1 MADSAAFDLVCDLL
15 RQHTT
20 FSEIEARGTVRLALK
35 ALGQNPKTVGRSEIM
50 HAVGSTLQPELTAR
64 SVADAAAVCRKL
76 LDGLAALDPKEQ
88 SPYEIFS
95 RLG

>member
-1 MADSAAFDLVCDLL
+1 MADSAAFDLACDLL
-15 RQHTT
+15 RRHTT

-35 ALGQNPKTVGRSEIM
+35 SMGQNAKTVGKAEMMRT
-50 HAVGSTLQPELTAR
+50 VGSALQRELAAR
-64 SVADAAAVCRKL
+64 RVADAAGVCRKL
-76 LDGLAALDPKEQ
+76 LDGLAAFDSAEQ

>member
-1 MADSAAFDLVCDLL
+1 MADSAAFDLACELL

-35 ALGQNPKTVGRSEIM
+35 TFGQNPKTVGKAEMM
-50 HAVGSTLQPELTAR
+50 HAVRSALQGELAAR
-64 SVADAAAVCRKL
+64 RVADPAAVCRTL
-76 LDGLAALDPKEQ
+76 LDGLAALDTREQ

>member
-1 MADSAAFDLVCDLL
+1 MADSAAFDLACALL

-35 ALGQNPKTVGRSEIM
+35 ALGQNAKTVGKAEMMR
-50 HAVGSTLQPELTAR
+50 AVGGALQGELAAR
-64 SVADAAAVCRKL
+64 RVMDAPGVCRKL
-76 LDGLAALDPKEQ
+76 LDGLAALDPEAQ

>member
-1 MADSAAFDLVCDLL
+1 MADSAAFDLACELL

-35 ALGQNPKTVGRSEIM
+35 AMGQNPKTAGKSEMM
-50 HAVGSTLQPELTAR
+50 HAVRSALQGELAAR
-64 SVADAAAVCRKL
+64 RVADPAAVCRTL
-76 LDGLAALDPKEQ
+76 LDGLATLDAREQ
-88 SPYEIFS
+88 NPYEIFS